1 MRVRFSIPV
10 CIHPPPPFFSSI
22 SSDPCSWL
30 WPFLHP
36 VQYFQEPNV
45 SNHQKWLPTQNGI
58 NFSLV
63 RPPHFRVRE
72 HIHTL
77 WWASS
82 AQCKPIPLWLS
93 ANKWLPAGWK
103 KGMVRNV
110 LNHFQLILLPSLF
123 GTTWKGQFFHEV
135 CGGGTQASSWL
146 WLHTDIDLL
155 SSSTTCTTRGS
166 RSRPVGFE
174 DSLEFSERPALTAF

>member
-1 MRVRFSIPV
+1 MRVRFSIPMCV
-10 CIHPPPPFFSSI
+10 HPPPPPPLFSSI

-45 SNHQKWLPTQNGI
+45 SNHQKRLPTQNGI

-72 HIHTL
+72 HIHTR
-77 WWASS
+77 WWASR
-82 AQCKPIPLWLS
+82 AQCKPTPLWLS

-135 CGGGTQASSWL
+135 CGGGALRPPPGCDCTLISIYYPPRQHARL
-146 WLHTDIDLL
+146 EDLAPDLL
-155 SSSTTCTTRGS
+155 ASRTR
-166 RSRPVGFE
+166 
-174 DSLEFSERPALTAF
+174 